1 MDATL
6 SVSGTTPRA
15 ALALGYAGLIPFA
28 AGALAAWVLGD
39 GARASAAFALA
50 GYAAVI
56 VSFLGGIHWGIGF
69 LRGDAV
75 RFVWGVV
82 PSLVAW
88 PALLMPP
95 AAGLALLAAMLVVCY
110 VVDRRVYP
118 AYGLQRWLPL
128 RLHLS
133 SVAAACC
140 AAGAIGVGR

>member
-1 MDATL
+1 MEATAT
-6 SVSGTTPRA
+6 VTATTPLA

-28 AGALAAWVLGD
+28 AGALATWALGD
-39 GARASAAFALA
+39 EPRAAAAFALV
-50 GYAAVI
+50 GYGAVI
-56 VSFLGGIHWGIGF
+56 VSFLGGIHWGLGF

-88 PALLMPP
+88 PALLLPP

-110 VVDRRVYP
+110 AVDRRVYP
-118 AYGLQRWLPL
+118 AYDLQRWLPL

-133 SVAAACC
+133 AVAAVCC

>member
-6 SVSGTTPRA
+6 SVPATTPRA

-28 AGALAAWVLGD
+28 AGALATWALG
-39 GARASAAFALA
+39 GEPRAAAAFALA
-50 GYAAVI
+50 GYGAVI
-56 VSFLGGIHWGIGF
+56 VSFLGGIHWGLGF
-69 LRGDAV
+69 VRGDAV

-88 PALLMPP
+88 PALLLPP
-95 AAGLALLAAMLVVCY
+95 AAGLALLAAMLVACY
-110 VVDRRVYP
+110 AVDRRVYP
-118 AYGLQRWLPL
+118 GYGLQRWLPL

>member
-6 SVSGTTPRA
+6 SASGTTPRA
-15 ALALGYAGLIPFA
+15 ALALGYAGLVPFV
-28 AGALAAWVLGD
+28 AGAIAAWALGD
-39 GARASAAFALA
+39 EARPTAGFVLA

-69 LRGDAV
+69 LRGDAL
-75 RFVWGVV
+75 RFVWGIV

-95 AAGLALLAAMLVVCY
+95 AAALALLAAMLVVCY

-118 AYGLQRWLPL
+118 ACGLRHWLPL

-133 SVAAACC
+133 TVAAACC

>member
-1 MDATL
+1 MDATAPA
-6 SVSGTTPRA
+6 SGTTPRA
-15 ALALGYAGLIPFA
+15 ALVLGYAGLIPFV
-28 AGALAAWVLGD
+28 AGAFAIWALGD
-39 GARASAAFALA
+39 QARTSVAFALA
-50 GYAAVI
+50 GYGAVI
-56 VSFLGGIHWGIGF
+56 VSFLGGIHWGLGF
-69 LRGDAV
+69 VHGDGV

-88 PALLMPP
+88 PALLLPP

-118 AYGLQRWLPL
+118 AHGLQRWLPL

-140 AAGAIGVGR
+140 AAAAIGVGR